1 MSAAPSM
8 SVARLLARRAISV
21 GLSVGLAVLA
31 GCATTAGLTPRS
43 QMRAA
48 QSLAAAKSLGTAEIG
63 GRWPAQRWWKS
74 LGDPQLDALIEE
86 GLADAPT
93 LKVAEARTRL
103 ALAAAQGAGALRLP
117 GANASASSVRERFP
131 DHWIVPPPIGGTWST
146 QNTLAL
152 SLQYDLDLW
161 GKYRSAE
168 QQAIDASRAA
178 ALDAD
183 AARVTLSTAI
193 ADTYVA
199 MERAYLDRD
208 VERTLLAEREQIY
221 ALTLDRNRAGLSSQ
235 LDVKQAQAALPAAK
249 ERITQ
254 LDETIELSRNAL
266 AALIGR
272 GPDRGR
278 ALQRPRLASLAPPA
292 LPSRLPADLIGY
304 RPDILA
310 LRWRIESAKFGI
322 ASARAAFFPDVN
334 LAALA
339 GFEALGSGSFLT
351 AASSTYQVGPAV
363 SLPIFDGGRLRAN
376 LAGRDAQ
383 YDIAVEQYN
392 QAIANVVRQVVDQ
405 LVSLRSIAEQRTELR
420 DGLATAQ
427 AAYDLALQRYRAGI
441 GDYLEVL
448 TTHGELLAQRKLEVA
463 LRARSWSVSIDL
475 VRALGGG
482 YAPSAAEK
490 ATETASLDK

>member
-1 MSAAPSM
+1 MSAARSV
-8 SVARLLARRAISV
+8 SVARLRAQRAISV
-21 GLSVGLAVLA
+21 VLAVGLALLA
-31 GCATTAGLTPRS
+31 GCATTAGLAPRS
-43 QMRAA
+43 HVRAA
-48 QSLAAAKSLGTAEIG
+48 QSLAASKSLGTAETVAK
-63 GRWPAQRWWKS
+63 WPAQRWWKS

-86 GLADAPT
+86 GLADGPT

-103 ALAAAQGAGALRLP
+103 ALAAAQGAGATRLP
-117 GANASASSVRERFP
+117 GLNASASSIRERFP
-131 DHWIVPPPIGGTWST
+131 EHWIVPPPIGGTWST
-146 QNTLAL
+146 QNSLAL
-152 SLQYDLDLW
+152 SLQYDLDFW
-161 GKYRSAE
+161 GQYRSAE
-168 QQAIDASRAA
+168 QKAIDASRAA

-208 VERTLLAEREQIY
+208 VERTLLGEREQIY
-221 ALTLDRNRAGLSSQ
+221 ALTLERSRAGLSSQ

-249 ERITQ
+249 ESITQ

-266 AALIGR
+266 AALIGQ

-304 RPDILA
+304 RPDVLA

-322 ASARAAFFPDVN
+322 ASAKAAFYPDVN

-339 GFEALGSGSFLT
+339 GFESLGSSTFLT
-351 AASSTYQVGPAV
+351 AASSSYQVGPAV

-392 QAIANVVRQVVDQ
+392 QAIANVVRDVADQ
-405 LVSLRSIAEQRTELR
+405 LVSLRSIDEQRTELR

-448 TTHGELLAQRKLEVA
+448 TTHGGLLAQRKLEVA

-482 YAPSAAEK
+482 YAPSADEK
-490 ATETASLDK
+490 ATGTASLDN